1 MFLEKDGIPFV
12 SSGGLARSGPL
23 VHGFLGRKGITLR
36 PLALCRA
43 RDVSNEI
50 HASYK
55 RLAEVFGLQPRGP
68 VTVNQV
74 HGSSV
79 FIVEEKGAGGPHPVE
94 ADSIVTGLPGVAL
107 GVLTADCLPIVLFD
121 PIKKAAG
128 IVHAG
133 WRGTLEK
140 VASKTVEVLR
150 ERFGSNPPDLVSA
163 LGPSIGPCCYEVDAS
178 VAGEFERAFGGRHKL
193 KDLKSL
199 KNLKDR
205 RLDIKEANVE
215 QLVTSGL
222 VRENIS
228 DEGLCTSCRNE
239 LFFSY
244 RKEGQ
249 RAGRQISFIMIKE

>member
-1 MFLEKDGIPFV
+1 MLLEKDGIPFV
-12 SSGGLARSGPL
+12 SSGGLARSGGL
-23 VHGFLGRKGITLR
+23 VHGFLGRKGITLK
-36 PLALCRA
+36 PLSVCRA
-43 RDVSNEI
+43 RDVSDEI
-50 HASYK
+50 HASYT
-55 RLAEVFGLQPRGP
+55 RLAEVFRLQPLGP

-79 FIVEEKGAGGPHPVE
+79 FTVEEKGAGGPHPVE
-94 ADSIVTGLPGVAL
+94 ADSIVTNLPGVSL

-121 PIKKAAG
+121 PVKKAAG

-140 VASKTVEVLR
+140 VASKTVEALR
-150 ERFGSNPPDLVSA
+150 ERFGSNPSDLVSA

-178 VAGEFERAFGGRHKL
+178 VAGEFERAFGGRQN
-193 KDLKSL
+193 LKSL

-205 RLDIKEANVE
+205 RLDIKEANLE
-215 QLVTSGL
+215 HLVNSGL
-222 VRENIS
+222 VRENIL

-244 RKEGQ
+244 RKEGPK
-249 RAGRQISFIMIKE
+249 AGRQISFVMIKE